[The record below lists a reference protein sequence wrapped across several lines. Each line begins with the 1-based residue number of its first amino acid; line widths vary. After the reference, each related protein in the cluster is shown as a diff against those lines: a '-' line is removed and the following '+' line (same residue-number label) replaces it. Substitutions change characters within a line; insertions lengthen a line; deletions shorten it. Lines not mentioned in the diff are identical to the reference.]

1 MLFTILFMYAFVL
14 ALVPFIA
21 FCLHQMHTGDQMR
34 DRNAAARVAALAS
47 GAGTQPS
54 AIAPVGPVADLPAPT
69 VATGVPARAAGTL
82 RSA

>member
-1 MLFTILFMYAFVL
+1 MLFTILFMYAFVF

-34 DRNAAARVAALAS
+34 DRDAAARVAAATMT
-47 GAGTQPS
+47 TQ
-54 AIAPVGPVADLPAPT
+54 VVDAPT
-69 VATGVPARAAGTL
+69 ATIATPVPVRAGRAATAAAAARSL